1 MLQIIQR
8 ILNIFNVSIIERS
21 LVVERYDYTN
31 NIIFIK
37 QTNTGY
43 TIAFDQDSSILVQNS
58 GPERINSIELS

>member
-1 MLQIIQR
+1 M
-8 ILNIFNVSIIERS
+8 
-21 LVVERYDYTN
+21 VVERYDYTN